1 MSQDEIEQTSPAG
14 ASASGGLHCG
24 DNLEVLRQFV
34 GDASV
39 DLVYLDPP
47 FNTARDY
54 GLALRQNMQWVS
66 QDDNPA
72 VFKDTWE
79 WDDAARHNWSETIK
93 LVPALS
99 GCLQGLRSI
108 LGDTPMLA
116 YLSMM
121 APRLVEIRRV
131 MKPTASIYLH
141 CDPTA
146 SHYLRLLMDAVFGPE
161 NFLNEIVWRYR
172 RWPRKG
178 RRFQR
183 MHDILLFYS
192 RTETRERTFDPLYGL
207 EQLAPST
214 LESFGTRRQVAD
226 FSSGH
231 RKPSTSRERSPGPPL
246 SDVWEVG
253 LIAPVSKERVGY
265 PTQKPEALLERVVL
279 ASSAGGQ
286 VVLDPFCGSGTAL
299 VVAHRL
305 GRGWIGIDASPLA
318 IEMAQRRLEHRF
330 GIAPGAT
337 TTVATDR
344 VAGPATRGRASATG
358 VEPRQTALNLQGGGK
373 PSRTTGPSR
382 RCDR

>member
-1 MSQDEIEQTSPAG
+1 MSHDDIEQPSPAG
-14 ASASGGLHCG
+14 ASASGELHCG

-34 GDASV
+34 GEASV

-54 GLALRQNMQWVS
+54 GLAVRQNMKWVS

-79 WDDAARHNWSETIK
+79 WDDAARHNWSETIE

-99 GCLQGLRSI
+99 GCLHGLRSM

-121 APRLVEIRRV
+121 APRLVEMRRV

-146 SHYLRLLMDAVFGPE
+146 SHYLRLLMDAVFCPE

-172 RWPRKG
+172 RWPCKG

-183 MHDILLFYS
+183 MHDIMLFYS
-192 RTETRERTFDPLYGL
+192 RTETLKRTFDPLYGV
-207 EQLAPST
+207 EPLAPST
-214 LESFGTRRQVAD
+214 LEKFGTRRQVAD

-231 RKPSTSRERSPGPPL
+231 RKPSTSSQRSPGPPL

-253 LIAPVSKERVGY
+253 LMGPMSKERVGY

-279 ASSAGGQ
+279 ASSAAGQ
-286 VVLDPFCGSGTAL
+286 VVLDPFCGSGTTL
-299 VVAHRL
+299 VVARRL
-305 GRGWIGIDASPLA
+305 ARRWIGIDASPVA
-318 IEMAQRRLEHRF
+318 IETAQRRLEHRF
-330 GIAPGAT
+330 GVAHGAT
-337 TTVATDR
+337 TTAATDR
-344 VAGPATRGRASATG
+344 VAGPTTRSRASAKG
-358 VEPRQTALNLQGGGK
+358 VGAPQTALNFQGGK
-373 PSRTTGPSR
+373 PSRTTGRSKR
-382 RCDR
+382 GAG